1 MNKHA
6 LCVALLLAVG
16 STAFGGGQMMAQTS
30 TPPHE
35 QTQAGRVSGT
45 VTDRNGNPL
54 IGASVMVKGTHTGV
68 VTDIN
73 GKFSIAAKEGQT
85 LEISYVGYSKQS
97 VRVGSHSNYDVTLS
111 SSTNLD
117 EVVVTAMGVSR
128 EKKSLTYAIDEIDSE
143 ELMRNKSTNVL
154 NSLSGKM
161 AGVNITQASGAAGAG
176 TQIILRGG
184 TSLERDNQ
192 PLFVVDGVIYDNST
206 SIVGNSAFDGM
217 MATATT
223 NSNRVMD
230 INPEDIESMSVL
242 KGPAASALY
251 GSRAAAGVVIITTKK
266 GEEGNVEVNLNA
278 KYITSWAKNLPY
290 AQKTY
295 KRGYYDES
303 GALNSYTTQ
312 SWGARYGADDKVY
325 DNIGDFFQSGG
336 AWDTNLSVSGGNK
349 NGNFYLSG
357 SFYDQDGIIP
367 TTGYKKTTFR
377 FNGEQKYK
385 MFTFNANVA
394 YSQANTDKTLT
405 SAGLYGSGGTGSMV
419 SVYRWS
425 PSDNMSD
432 WIKPNGDPVRMFEGQ
447 QSREDDIENPYWML
461 NKYKFTDETE
471 RFTGSFSIKADIT
484 DWLWVQYRMGMDS
497 YTTENRNIIGENSA
511 VQVKWQNGMLSENS
525 YRYRYLSTN
534 LMINANKQFGDFG
547 TNLLIGTSTDNTKTA
562 TNYRMGWNFQVPGF
576 YSFSN
581 VLAADSKFQEIYSK
595 KRLVGVYGELRLDW
609 RSALFLTFTARNDW
623 SSTLPVENRSYFYP
637 SVGGG
642 VVFTEFMP
650 KNDIVTFGKVRA
662 SWARVG
668 KDANPYVTNTYM
680 WPVGTYLGDRPGVG
694 QSWTR
699 GNPYLKPETTE
710 STEIGLEMRFFND
723 RLRLDYAFYTNNSLD
738 QIVSPRLSQANGYI
752 MYNANTGDV
761 YNKGMELLIGGTP
774 VQTKDWT
781 WETSIN
787 LSGNRGTVEN
797 LTQGMDILYVTDAQV
812 GTAKAA
818 SFNNGKFMGISGSKW
833 QRDPNGNVIL
843 NDSYMPV
850 VDSNTALYV
859 GDREPNVQGGWNNTL
874 SWERGSFGRLTFNML
889 WEFRFGGM
897 VYNGTEYFM
906 TNAGLSEIS
915 ENRESIT
922 IKGVQQTG
930 TDAKGNPIYT
940 PAEKTFTADGT
951 YNLNGAQVSGRYL
964 IQNYY
969 QNYYSQET
977 ANFLTEVNSLRLR
990 TISLTWELPS
1000 KWLEKTKVFK
1010 RASISVTG
1018 NNLLLFTNYN
1028 GDPELAVAGSGA
1040 VGSSSVGIDYCG
1052 VPSTASVAFGVN
1064 LTF

>member
-85 LEISYVGYSKQS
+85 LEISYVGYSKQN
-97 VRVGSHSNYDVTLS
+97 VRVGSHSNYDIMLS

-290 AQKTY
+290 ASDKY

-303 GALNSYTTQ
+303 GALNTYTTQ
-312 SWGARYGADDKVY
+312 SWGERFGANDRIY

-336 AWDTNLSVSGGNK
+336 AWDTNLSISGGNK

-425 PSDNMSD
+425 RSDNMSD
-432 WIKPNGDPVRMFEGQ
+432 WIKPNGDPVRMFEGLQ
-447 QSREDDIENPYWML
+447 NREDDVENPYWML

-471 RFTGSFSIKADIT
+471 RFTGSFAVRADIT

-547 TNLLIGTSTDNTKTA
+547 TNLLLGTSTDNTKSV
-562 TNYRMGWNFQVPGF
+562 TNYRMGWNMQVPGF
-576 YSFSN
+576 
-581 VLAADSKFQEIYSK
+581 
-595 KRLVGVYGELRLDW
+595 
-609 RSALFLTFTARNDW
+609 FTARNDW

-940 PAEKTFTADGT
+940 PAEKTFNADGT

-964 IQNYY
+964 IQSYY
-969 QNYYSQET
+969 QNYYCQET

-990 TISLTWELPS
+990 TISLTWDLPS
-1000 KWLEKTKVFK
+1000 KWLEKSKVFK